1 MLKVLFDISM
11 LYIDNLNKRG
21 IYYFT
26 FNLLKHLSKYSD
38 SIQIIKYPLT
48 KLAGFGG
55 TINIPISIS
64 TFVKELNKYNPDLIF
79 IPHPR
84 TYVHVFT
91 LLLVS
96 KPTNIVIHDVHFFI
110 SSASIF
116 YKFKLLPRYLFI
128 KEIINSGENV
138 TLTTVSNFSKLTISR
153 HLNIDPSRIIVI
165 YPGIEEI
172 FKPINRQEAKR
183 YVEEKYG
190 IHKRYLI
197 YSGVISRDK
206 GVYDLI
212 RTFYRLPE
220 LTKDYMLV
228 LTGPLEEPEILRVIS
243 KADSVKY
250 LGFVPR
256 TDLPF
261 LFSAALAFVY
271 PSYHEGFGFPPLEAA
286 ACGTPVIV
294 SRIPVFLE
302 TLGNAAIFVEAGDIE
317 QLAGAISIIVN
328 NEDLRMKLSQQ
339 AFRRARMF
347 SWENT
352 AKRYIK
358 LWLEMIK

>member
-1 MLKVLFDISM
+1 M
-11 LYIDNLNKRG
+11 LYIDSLNKRG

-26 FNLLKHLSKYSD
+26 LNLLKYLSKLGKYSD
-38 SIQIIKYPLT
+38 SIQIIRYPLT
-48 KLAGFGG
+48 KFAGLSNI
-55 TINIPISIS
+55 TNIPTSIS
-64 TFVKELNKYNPDLIF
+64 NFVKELNRYNPNLIF

-84 TYVHVFT
+84 TYVHAFT
-91 LLLVS
+91 PLLAS
-96 KPTNIVIHDVHFFI
+96 KPMNIVIHDVHFFI
-110 SSASIF
+110 SSVSIS

-128 KEIINSGENV
+128 KEIVDIRDNV
-138 TLTTVSNFSKLTISR
+138 VLTTVSNFSKLAISH
-153 HLNIDPSRIIVI
+153 HLNIDPSRVIVI

-190 IHKRYLI
+190 IRKQYLI
-197 YSGVISRDK
+197 YSGVISRSK

-212 RTFYRLPE
+212 KAFYKLPE
-220 LTKDYMLV
+220 LIKNYVLV

-250 LGFVPR
+250 LGFVLR

-302 TLGNAAIFVEAGDIE
+302 TLSNAAFFVETGDVE
-317 QLAGAISIIVN
+317 RLADAISIIVN
-328 NEDLRMKLSQQ
+328 DEDLRVRLSQQ
-339 AFRRARMF
+339 ALRRARMF

-352 AKRYIK
+352 AKRYIE

>member
-1 MLKVLFDISM
+1 M
-11 LYIDNLNKRG
+11 LYIDSLNKRG

-26 FNLLKHLSKYSD
+26 FNLLKHLSRYSD
-38 SIQIIKYPLT
+38 SIRIIKYPLT
-48 KLAGFGG
+48 KFAGLDDI
-55 TINIPISIS
+55 INIPISIS
-64 TFVKELNKYNPDLIF
+64 TFVKELNRYNPDLIF

-84 TYVHVFT
+84 TYVHAFT
-91 LLLVS
+91 PLLVS

-110 SSASIF
+110 SSVSIF
-116 YKFKLLPRYLFI
+116 YKFKLLPKYLFI
-128 KEIINSGENV
+128 EEIINV
-138 TLTTVSNFSKLTISR
+138 RDDVMLTTVSNFSKLAISH

-165 YPGIEEI
+165 YPGIEEV
-172 FKPINRQEAKR
+172 FKPINRQEAKQ

-197 YSGVISRDK
+197 YSGVISRNK
-206 GVYDLI
+206 GVYDLT
-212 RTFYRLPE
+212 RAFYRLPE
-220 LTKDYMLV
+220 LTKDCMLV

-261 LFSAALAFVY
+261 LFSGAVTFVY

-302 TLGNAAIFVEAGDIE
+302 TLSNAAFFVEAGNIE
-317 QLAGAISIIVN
+317 QLADAISIIVN
-328 NEDLRMKLSQQ
+328 NEDPRMKLSQQ